1 MTIALRM
8 AARSAGKTM
17 TPLGLFYRRIRRRI
31 GGLGA
36 VKATVHK
43 LACLVYRMLKYGQ
56 EYVVQSMEEYEAKM
70 KANMLKVL
78 ERKAAA
84 MGFQLTPIATP

>member
-8 AARSAGKTM
+8 CARSLGKTR
-17 TPLGLFYRRIRRRI
+17 TPLGLFYRRIRSRI

-36 VKATVHK
+36 IKATAHK

-56 EYVVQSMEEYEAKM
+56 EYVAQSMEEYEAKVQ
-70 KANMLKVL
+70 ANILKSL
-78 ERKAAA
+78 KRKAAA
-84 MGFQLTPIATP
+84 LGFQLSPLPTH